1 MQVEDIER
9 LGRHVKEIS
18 LQTEMKKEMKDRLT
32 MGELS
37 TPKKQPSWSTI
48 RVVDDP
54 HSHWKTPPPKFRR
67 QELDFTILDHVGIVG
82 LKSGSNLAP
91 EDQQKRTSR
100 ALSIDSRQYR
110 NTMSRSASRPAEEG
124 RNMGTLKRAAMPML
138 SKPKV
143 KVVEIKEE
151 NPFAE
156 EEEGESKQAEDD
168 VNREDSPPVLKRKPR
183 GEIVLTDG
191 LDDLP
196 SPPPPPEG
204 ALLNAPAPSN
214 YRLSNLPAIPDDFM
228 TDIFSSLNTQSSV
241 IEEEIDHLQ
250 SEKGKLTQQFK
261 NPFIHTPYI

>member
-1 MQVEDIER
+1 
-9 LGRHVKEIS
+9 
-18 LQTEMKKEMKDRLT
+18 
-32 MGELS
+32 
-37 TPKKQPSWSTI
+37 
-48 RVVDDP
+48 
-54 HSHWKTPPPKFRR
+54 
-67 QELDFTILDHVGIVG
+67 
-82 LKSGSNLAP
+82 
-91 EDQQKRTSR
+91 
-100 ALSIDSRQYR
+100 
-110 NTMSRSASRPAEEG
+110 
-124 RNMGTLKRAAMPML
+124 MGTLKRAAMPML

-156 EEEGESKQAEDD
+156 EDEGGESKQVEGD

-250 SEKGKLTQQFK
+250 SEKGKLNQQFK